1 MEGASEIFL
10 MQPPPPGRDSGKHSD
25 LTSSLFSIRAL
36 YARYLS
42 IQALVLA
49 LFLTF
54 VGVNSYVLSHG
65 VRKSTLIC
73 ISFLFTDS
81 VQPCNI
87 RRILSSIVRC
97 YACTALLSHQHC
109 SYAPSVYY
117 DCGSESVSA
126 LDPLRS
132 STKAE
137 SGSAGGC

>member
-73 ISFLFTDS
+73 ISFFSLILYSRATS
-81 VQPCNI
+81 GVSY
-87 RRILSSIVRC
+87 RRLYVVMLVPPFFHTNTVLMRL
-97 YACTALLSHQHC
+97 ACTMI
-109 SYAPSVYY
+109 V
-117 DCGSESVSA
+117 
-126 LDPLRS
+126 DP
-132 STKAE
+132 KV
-137 SGSAGGC
+137 